1 VQTTLLGVA
10 LAIILALVA
19 ALVGPLFVDW
29 DSYRGEFEARASR
42 LTGLDFRVTGAI
54 DARLLPTPI
63 VVLQGVEFGRPR
75 ETGRVRARA
84 LRIEFA
90 LGALMRG
97 DWRIAEARLEG
108 PEFQAGLDSSGQL
121 AWPVPKLDLDLDSVA
136 IERLQIEDGR
146 ALLGDAASGSRLVL
160 DKLDF
165 KGEVRALTGPVKGEG
180 SFAIGGQR
188 YPYRLSASRLA
199 TDGGMK
205 VRLAINPTDQ
215 PLTADAD
222 VTVWIERGKP
232 RFEGGIQLGRTVGR
246 APAGGQELIVDSWHV
261 SSRVK
266 GDSASAAFEQIEF
279 QYGPDDRAIKL
290 KGNANLKFGQ
300 QPQMTAA
307 LSSPQIDVDRLL
319 ALPEAT
325 QRRSAAAVRL
335 LAEALLATSRLP
347 IPASLSIG
355 AENVTLGGATLTRVG
370 AEAKIDADGLDIKA
384 LELRAPGVTQVRLS
398 GRLDQ
403 APAGPQFKG
412 SARVEA
418 ADPRTFLAWLT
429 ERNDQQATAAGP
441 LRLGGDIS
449 FGNDAFAVDRLNLE
463 LDRMTVSG
471 RLAYAWANDKRPA
484 RLDVALA
491 APEIDFDRVQA
502 LAAALLGDTA
512 FDWPREGAL
521 ALKIERSVIAGVEAK
536 QADVNLRIGANG
548 VEIERLAIG
557 DFGGAALAVK
567 GRIDSQGQTPRGALT
582 FDLDAR
588 ALDGLTAVLEK
599 LAPQAAEQLRRVAG
613 RIIPVALRGS
623 LTLDPA
629 ASSTTAN
636 TKLKLEGRA
645 GSFRIAVQGDLDRGR
660 DGFKLE
666 DLAALTAAKVNLAGR
681 LEADDG
687 TALNELIAL
696 DRFIAVDKRPGKLAL
711 TAKGPLDGEL
721 ALDGQL
727 AIGALTIAASGTMR
741 TGGDAGPTV
750 GLNLRVANANIR
762 SPRPVA
768 AGRPAEFVPASLAAG
783 IDLIEGRLHLTD
795 LAGTVAGASVRG
807 RLVLGLRQQP
817 VTVDGDLELGAAN
830 LPALVATAIGIPAP
844 TGGGS
849 APAAASASGLW
860 PSEPFDRD
868 ALRLSGHVAVKSARL
883 AFTPKLSAQN
893 IRGAVHFGEKQ
904 LAFEVADGNVAGG
917 RLTGELVI
925 LRDGEGLIARS
936 RVAIAGANAA
946 ELLPSDGVLGGR
958 LTLDLSTEGS
968 GLSAVA
974 LMGSLAGNGSFK
986 LENARVVRLDP
997 AAFETVIRA
1006 VDQGLPIDANRI
1018 RDRVEAALASGV
1030 FVAPL
1035 AEGTIT
1041 VEAGHAR
1048 LGSLMVRAP
1057 RADLAV
1063 NGGIN
1068 LIDGAL
1074 DARLTLLGAGG
1085 AGAPANTRPEV
1096 LIMLKGPVD
1105 APKRSVDVA
1114 ALSSWLA
1121 LRAVEQQAKKL
1132 DVLEGREPA
1141 AASARPAIKLQSV
1154 PTPNAPAVEPAAP
1167 GAAQTEPG
1175 ASAPNPAVRP
1185 QPTQPT
1191 ATSAPKPKPAAPAA
1205 EQAPPLPPPIDI
1217 RPAPAPRA
1225 PRTQQG
1231 AQATPSQ
1238 PQQQKPAAAPAP
1250 PRQRSLSEILF
1261 GH

>member
-10 LAIILALVA
+10 FAIILALVA
-19 ALVGPLFVDW
+19 ALVGPLFIDW
-29 DSYRGEFEARASR
+29 DSYRGEFESRASR

-75 ETGRVRARA
+75 ETRRVRARA

-90 LGALMRG
+90 LSALMRG
-97 DWRIAEARLEG
+97 EWRIAEAKLEG
-108 PEFQAGLDSSGQL
+108 PEFEAGLDRSGQM
-121 AWPVPKLDLDLDSVA
+121 AWPVPKLDIDLDSVA
-136 IERLQIEDGR
+136 IDRLQIEDGR
-146 ALLGDAASGSRLVL
+146 AVLSDAASGSRLLL

-180 SFAIGGQR
+180 SFVIAGQR
-188 YPYRLSASRLA
+188 YPYRFSTSRQA

-205 VRLAINPTDQ
+205 LRLAVNPPDQ
-215 PLTADAD
+215 PLTADVD
-222 VTVWIERGKP
+222 LTVWMERGKP

-246 APAGGQELIVDSWHV
+246 APAGGQEVIVDSWHV

-266 GDSASAAFEQIEF
+266 GDSAAAAFEQIEF

-290 KGNANLKFGQ
+290 KGDANLRFGQ

-319 ALPEAT
+319 ALPEAA
-325 QRRSAAAVRL
+325 QRRPAAAVRL
-335 LAEALLATSRLP
+335 LAGALLAASRVP
-347 IPASLSIG
+347 IPTSLSIG
-355 AENVTLGGATLTRVG
+355 VENVTLGGATLTRVG
-370 AEAKIDADGLDIKA
+370 AEAKIDGDGLDIKA

-403 APAGPQFKG
+403 APDGPQFKG

-429 ERNDQQATAAGP
+429 ERNDQQATAAGS
-441 LRLGGDIS
+441 LRLGGDITLGS
-449 FGNDAFAVDRLNLE
+449 DAIAVDRLNLE
-463 LDRMTVSG
+463 LDRMAVSG
-471 RLAYAWANDKRPA
+471 RLAYAWAKDNRPA
-484 RLDVALA
+484 RLDLALA

-502 LAAALLGDTA
+502 LAAALLGGTT
-512 FDWPREGAL
+512 FDWPREGAV

-536 QADVNLRIGANG
+536 QIDANLRIGADG
-548 VEIERLAIG
+548 WEIDRLAIG

-567 GRIDSQGQTPRGALT
+567 GRIDGQAQTPRGALT

-613 RIIPVALRGS
+613 RITPVALHGS
-623 LTLDPA
+623 LALDPVA
-629 ASSTTAN
+629 AN
-636 TKLKLEGRA
+636 TSANAKLKLDGRA
-645 GSFRIAVQGDLDRGR
+645 GSFRVTVQGDLDRGR
-660 DGFKLE
+660 EGFKLE

-687 TALNELIAL
+687 AALIELMAL
-696 DRFIAVDKRPGKLAL
+696 DRFIAADKRPGKLAL
-711 TAKGPLDGEL
+711 TAKGALDGEL

-727 AIGALTIAASGTMR
+727 AVGALTIAANGTLR
-741 TGGDAGPTV
+741 TGRDAGPTM
-750 GLNLRVANANIR
+750 GLNLKVANANIR

-768 AGRPAEFVPASLAAG
+768 AGRPAELVPASFAAG

-795 LAGTVAGASVRG
+795 LSGTVAGASVRG

-817 VTVDGDLELGAAN
+817 VAVDGELELGAMN

-849 APAAASASGLW
+849 AAGASGAGLW
-860 PSEPFDRD
+860 PTEPFDQD
-868 ALRLSGHVAVKSARL
+868 ALRLSGHVAVKSARVV
-883 AFTPKLSAQN
+883 FTPKLSARDV
-893 IRGAVHFGEKQ
+893 RGAVHFGEKQ
-904 LAFEVADGNVAGG
+904 LAVEVADGNVAGG
-917 RLTGELVI
+917 RLVGELVF

-936 RVAIAGANAA
+936 RLAISGANAA
-946 ELLPSDGVLGGR
+946 ELLPGDGVLTGK
-958 LTLDLSTEGS
+958 LTVDLSAEGS
-968 GLSAVA
+968 GMSAVA
-974 LMGSLAGNGSFK
+974 LMGSLAGNGTFK
-986 LENARVVRLDP
+986 LENGRVVRLDP
-997 AAFETVIRA
+997 GAFETVTRA
-1006 VDQGLPIDANRI
+1006 VDQGLPIDAVRI
-1018 RDRVEAALASGV
+1018 RDRMEAALASGV
-1030 FVAPL
+1030 LTVPL

-1041 VEAGHAR
+1041 VEAGQAR
-1048 LGSLMVRAP
+1048 LGGVTVRAQ
-1057 RADLAV
+1057 RADLVV
-1063 NGGIN
+1063 NGGVN

-1096 LIMLKGPVD
+1096 LIMLRGPVD
-1105 APKRSVDVA
+1105 TPKRSIDVA
-1114 ALSSWLA
+1114 ALASWLA

-1154 PTPNAPAVEPAAP
+1154 PAPGAVATEPATP
-1167 GAAQTEPG
+1167 GAAQSEPA
-1175 ASAPNPAVRP
+1175 ASAPNPAAPP
-1185 QPTQPT
+1185 QPT
-1191 ATSAPKPKPAAPAA
+1191 TSAPKPKPAAPAPAA

-1231 AQATPSQ
+1231 AQATPGPGQ
-1238 PQQQKPAAAPAP
+1238 AQQQKPAPAP
-1250 PRQRSLSEILF
+1250 VPPRPRSLSEILF
-1261 GH
+1261 GR